1 MESPAGENGF
11 DVTTW
16 ANNAIEASGM
26 KNTEVADL
34 LRLTPASVSRIRKG
48 KQALSAEHMLL
59 LSRELKA
66 PLPGEVPQE
75 TSRDRQSLDKE
86 LYLKALE
93 SVVEQNNRKPE
104 HQRMNQFE
112 ILESVFFVY
121 EALVKLKK

>member
-1 MESPAGENGF
+1 MESPAGENGI

-16 ANNAIEASGM
+16 ADNAIEASGM
-26 KNTEVADL
+26 KNTEVASL
-34 LRLTPASVSRIRKG
+34 LCLTPASVSRIRKG

-66 PLPGEVPQE
+66 PLPGEAPQE
-75 TSRDRQSLDKE
+75 PEQVSRGLDMD

-104 HQRMNQFE
+104 PQRMNQFE

>member
-1 MESPAGENGF
+1 MQAPSGEDGI

-16 ANNAIEASGM
+16 ADNAIEASGM

-34 LRLTPASVSRIRKG
+34 LCLTPASVSRIRKG

-66 PLPGEVPQE
+66 PLPGEAPPQP
-75 TSRDRQSLDKE
+75 SRDRQSLDKD

-104 HQRMNQFE
+104 DQRMNQFE
-112 ILESVFFVY
+112 ILDSVFFVY
-121 EALVKLKK
+121 EALVNLKK

>member
-1 MESPAGENGF
+1 MESPPGENGF

-16 ANNAIEASGM
+16 ANNAIEASGL
-26 KNTEVADL
+26 KNTEVASL
-34 LRLTPASVSRIRKG
+34 LCLTPASISRIRKG

-66 PLPGEVPQE
+66 PLPGEAPPERARVPQG
-75 TSRDRQSLDKE
+75 LDKD

-93 SVVEQNNRKPE
+93 SVVEQNERKPVDK
-104 HQRMNQFE
+104 RMNQFE